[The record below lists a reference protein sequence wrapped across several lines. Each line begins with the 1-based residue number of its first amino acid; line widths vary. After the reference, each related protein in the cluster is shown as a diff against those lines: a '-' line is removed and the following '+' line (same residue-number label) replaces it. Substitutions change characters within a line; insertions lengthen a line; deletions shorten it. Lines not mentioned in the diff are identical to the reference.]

1 MPDHGSAAEPVFE
14 FATFTVHDAD
24 EAALL
29 AKRPAMIEALQRA
42 FPGAL
47 AAWLVK
53 QDDGSWLDVV
63 LWRSRHEAEE
73 AARTIDESKSVP
85 AAPIGTSSDLLIK
98 TIDEIPK
105 AREWFRHI
113 AESRGIRHAAVADER
128 LFALRRN

>member
-73 AARTIDESKSVP
+73 AARTID
-85 AAPIGTSSDLLIK
+85 D
-98 TIDEIPK
+98 IPK

-128 LFALRRN
+128 PFALRRN